1 MLFTGG
7 RDYWLGAGF
16 HRVLAARKAGLT
28 EIAADGRPGTPRDA
42 VLFGISANSGHGLPR
57 TNADKRKAVSLLL
70 ADPEWSQ
77 WSDRDIGRR
86 CQVDHKVVSRM
97 RRSLSGAKPHM
108 HLSPAAEGR
117 GITERKVRRGDTVYV
132 MNPVPGDATSA
143 ARSTELLRV
152 GCRET
157 RRPIQWRRA
166 IAANGPRVL
175 QGRSGGLLRSGSQ
188 LVPIRRGVR
197 TWRIKDCGIACRTKG
212 VGRGSMCIVWQL
224 AVWQC
229 GSQLGG
235 FMT

>member
-1 MLFTGG
+1 
-7 RDYWLGAGF
+7 
-16 HRVLAARKAGLT
+16 
-28 EIAADGRPGTPRDA
+28 
-42 VLFGISANSGHGLPR
+42 
-57 TNADKRKAVSLLL
+57 
-70 ADPEWSQ
+70 
-77 WSDRDIGRR
+77 
-86 CQVDHKVVSRM
+86 M
-97 RRSLSGAKPHM
+97 RRRLSEAKPQM
-108 HLSPAAEGR
+108 GLSPAAQGY
-117 GITERKVRRGDTVYV
+117 GITQRKVRRGDTVYV

-166 IAANGPRVL
+166 IAANGRPVL
-175 QGRSGGLLRSGSQ
+175 HRRSGSLLQ
-188 LVPIRRGVR
+188 VAVTSRRAADAVR